1 MKGYIIV
8 ILLLLGGAGNVSAQK
23 ERSHIRSGNKA
34 YAGGDYVE
42 AEVDY
47 LRALELAPES
57 LEARFNLADAQYK
70 QERYADA
77 EKLLQELV
85 RDTTN
90 GKYRADIHYNLGN
103 VYMKQRKFEEAA
115 EAYKNSLR
123 VNPSDIDAK
132 FNLAYAQK
140 MLEKDRNQDNQQNQQ
155 NQNNR
160 NNQNNDQNKDQNDQ
174 NKDQNDQNK
183 DQNDQNKDQNDQNK
197 DQNDQNKD
205 QNDQNKDQNDQN
217 KDQNDRNNDQNDN
230 GENNDG
236 NGNPRPNEMTRDE
249 AEKLLQA
256 IQNNEDN
263 TRKKVDAQKA
273 KGGAVQS
280 GKNW

>member
-1 MKGYIIV
+1 MMF
-8 ILLLLGGAGNVSAQK
+8 GNVLSVSAQK
-23 ERSHIRSGNKA
+23 ERSQIRSGNKL
-34 YAGGDYVE
+34 YERGDYVG

-47 LRALELAPES
+47 LRALEFAPKS
-57 LEARFNLADAQYK
+57 LEARFNLAAAQYK
-70 QERYADA
+70 QERYDDA
-77 EKLLQELV
+77 EKVLQELAQ
-85 RDTTN
+85 DTLN
-90 GKYRADIHYNLGN
+90 MDYRADIQYNLGN
-103 VYMKQRKFEEAA
+103 VFMKQRKFQEAV

-123 VNPSDIDAK
+123 VNPSDMDAK

-140 MLEKDRNQDNQQNQQ
+140 MLEKDQQNQNQQ
-155 NQNNR
+155 NNQ

-217 KDQNDRNNDQNDN
+217 KDQNDQNKDQNDQNKDQN
-230 GENNDG
+230 DQNKDQNDRNQGEGNNP
-236 NGNPRPNEMTRDE
+236 NQNEMTRDE

-263 TRKKVDAQKA
+263 TRKKVNAQKA
-273 KGGAVQS
+273 KGGAVSS